1 MRVVVVGGGIL
12 GLATAR
18 LIARERADAEVL
30 VLEKEPQ
37 LALHQTARN
46 SGVVHAGIYYA
57 PGSLKAR
64 LCRRGVALMRAYCGE
79 HGIPYTACGKVVVAL
94 DETELPRLERLA
106 ERAHANGVPGL
117 RQLDS
122 TQLRELEP
130 HAAGI
135 AALHSPETAITD
147 FRAVA
152 LSLADELR
160 ERGGIVRTGAEVVR
174 VRATPPAAAT
184 SPAPA
189 AVPDAPPAARRT
201 PAAAVPDAPPTARR
215 APAVVVELHDGTQL
229 RADRVIVCAGLH
241 ADRLAR
247 CSGEDGAPRIV
258 PVRGEYWELV
268 PERRSLVRGLIYPV
282 PDPALPFLGVHLTR
296 TIDDRVLIGP
306 NAVLALAR
314 EGYARRALRPRDVA
328 ETLAWPGS
336 WRLLRR
342 HWRAATGELHR
353 SLSKDAFV
361 AEAQRY
367 VPELRSADA
376 TPAAAGV
383 RAQAVD
389 RDGALVDDFRIGG
402 DARIAWIRNAP
413 SPGATSSLAIA
424 EEIVSGLV

>member
-18 LIARERADAEVL
+18 LLAREKPDAEVL

-64 LCRRGVALMRAYCGE
+64 LCRRGVALLRAYCAERGVPCE
-79 HGIPYTACGKVVVAL
+79 TCGKLVVAL
-94 DETELPRLERLA
+94 GPEELPRLEQLA

-117 RQLDS
+117 RRLDAA
-122 TQLRELEP
+122 QLRELEP

-152 LSLADELR
+152 LALAGELLA
-160 ERGGIVRTGAEVVR
+160 RGGVVRTGAEVVR
-174 VRATPPAAAT
+174 VQ
-184 SPAPA
+184 SGG
-189 AVPDAPPAARRT
+189 ARGG
-201 PAAAVPDAPPTARR
+201 A
-215 APAVVVELHDGTQL
+215 VVELADGEAL
-229 RADRVIVCAGLH
+229 RADRAIVCAGLY

-247 CSGEDGAPRIV
+247 RSGEDPAPRIV
-258 PVRGEYWELV
+258 PFRGEYWELV
-268 PERRSLVRGLIYPV
+268 PERRTLVNGLIYPV

-296 TIDDRVLIGP
+296 TIDGRVLIGP

-314 EGYARRALRPRDVA
+314 EGYRRGMLRPRDLA
-328 ETLAWPGS
+328 ETLAWPGT
-336 WRLLRR
+336 RQLMRG
-342 HWRAATGELHR
+342 HWRAGAAELRR
-353 SLSKDAFV
+353 SLSKRTFV
-361 AEAQRY
+361 AEARRY
-367 VPELRSADA
+367 VPALTTGDA
-376 TPAAAGV
+376 VRASAGV

-402 DARIAWIRNAP
+402 DARVTWVRNAP
-413 SPGATSSLAIA
+413 SPAATSSLAIA
-424 EEIVSGLV
+424 EEIVGQRM